1 MSKGKLGLSFFTAF
15 ALILI
20 FSMTALA
27 AAVGVTIKSAAVDEN
42 GLLKVVWTPD
52 VAATDYTVTV
62 KDLTANVDK
71 TADATIDK
79 ASQTITLA
87 TTTSTKYE
95 FTIVTVGGANAGGKT
110 VLNVFTPASNKELVS
125 ANLDNGIPN
134 ANKTGLNVTVNDGSK
149 VGDVIKSKG
158 LVKNDGTTGNHRT
171 HGEYQNN
178 TNSCASCHQTHTGA
192 SKSLLFKDGV
202 YNTCTACHDGTLGFY
217 NVFEPS
223 NAGTFGGTHTG
234 NMSVHLADGSVQIK
248 AAPGGN
254 GAANSGSWVGE
265 FNCASCH
272 SPHGSYSD
280 RLLHYNPN
288 GMGLAKKADGG
299 IGLKG
304 ATVNDFA
311 SLPTTASVTDSDY
324 IVVKGKAS
332 DFGITAAQIN
342 NAVPANTT
350 VVVVMEKSGATWVKS
365 KNPWLYG
372 YVYGSPKNYFTRFYK
387 AVTEDLAKFDT
398 DGKTA
403 IAGQDG
409 KIDAADQQF
418 GQLKSVDDG
427 KGGKDY
433 IYVAD
438 FHDNDLGNSEIVF
451 GNGFIYSEGT
461 YLDDVKTA
469 DVGQAYTVN
478 LDLQLIA
485 KFGDATNGVPIYKSD
500 SNSLMNGTG
509 EFKGEGVKLNKYCSS
524 CHVDYF
530 AKSGTATGTFSKAFR
545 HTTDSD
551 SYTCVRCHYAHGTDV
566 TVMMDAHG
574 EKIADLVAGGKTE
587 AEAKAYMLDQNPS
600 SALKRYT
607 NMSVC
612 WGCHTDSKAEQL
624 KNTSS
629 FNDDNDP
636 HGLEAQPVVGGKI
649 SQSVIDSGEVVRQ
662 P

>member
-1 MSKGKLGLSFFTAF
+1 MSKRKLGFSMIAMF
-15 ALILI
+15 ALMLV
-20 FSMTALA
+20 FSVAAMA
-27 AAVGVTIKSAAVDEN
+27 AAFGVTN
-42 GLLKVVWTPD
+42 LKASLD
-52 VAATDYTVTV
+52 NNAATLTAKWNPDTATGVTGYTVTV
-62 KDLTANVDK
+62 KNGATVVDTQTVTGTTYTASGKFDHSIVYTVEVITNGGVND
-71 TADATIDK
+71 TGVSTIDVK
-79 ASQTITLA
+79 SKSNTDI
-87 TTTSTKYE
+87 
-95 FTIVTVGGANAGGKT
+95 
-110 VLNVFTPASNKELVS
+110 ASNDV
-125 ANLDNGIPN
+125 DNTLIN
-134 ANKTGLNVTVNDGSK
+134 ANQTGKNVTTNDGTK

-158 LVKNDGTTGNHRT
+158 MVKNDGTTGNHRT

-217 NVFEPS
+217 NVFEES
-223 NAGTFGGTHTG
+223 NAGTFGGTHQG

-288 GMGLAKKADGG
+288 GMGLAKKLDGG

-304 ATVNDFA
+304 ATVYNFA

-332 DFGITAAQIN
+332 DFSIATTDIDG
-342 NAVPANTT
+342 AVPADTT
-350 VVVVMEKSGATWVKS
+350 VIVVMEKSGTTWVKS

-372 YVYGSPKNYFTRFYK
+372 YAYGSPKNYHTRFYK
-387 AVTEDLAKFDT
+387 DFGT
-398 DGKTA
+398 DP
-403 IAGQDG
+403 AGQM
-409 KIDAADQQF
+409 KAI
-418 GQLKSVDDG
+418 DDG
-427 KGGKDY
+427 QGGKDY
-433 IYVAD
+433 VFIAD
-438 FHDNDLGNSEIVF
+438 FHDNELGNSEIVF
-451 GNGFIYSEGT
+451 SKGFIYSKGT

-509 EFKGEGVKLNKYCSS
+509 EFKGEGVKLNQYCAS

-530 AKSGTATGTFSKAFR
+530 AKSGTATGTFSKAYR
-545 HTTDSD
+545 HSTNSD

-566 TVMMDAHG
+566 TIMMDAHNQKLEDLTAVGG
-574 EKIADLVAGGKTE
+574 EFEGDT
-587 AEAKAYMLDQNPS
+587 AKATDYLLDRNAS

-624 KNTSS
+624 KNTNS
-629 FNDDNDP
+629 FGDDNDP
-636 HGLEAQPVVGGKI
+636 HGLDTQPVIGGNI
-649 SQSVIDSGEVVRQ
+649 NDTVINSGEVVKQ

>member
-1 MSKGKLGLSFFTAF
+1 MSKRKIG
-15 ALILI
+15 
-20 FSMTALA
+20 FSLLTALA
-27 AAVGVTIKSAAVDEN
+27 LLLLFSASAMAAAFGVTNLRASLDN
-42 GLLKVVWTPD
+42 D
-52 VAATDYTVTV
+52 AATLTAKWNADTATGVTGYTVTV
-62 KDLTANVDK
+62 KDGATVVD
-71 TADATIDK
+71 T
-79 ASQTITLA
+79 QTVA
-87 TTTSTKYE
+87 TTTYTASGKFAHSTVYTVE
-95 FTIVTVGGANAGGKT
+95 VTTNGGVNDTGVSTIDVKSKSNTDISSNDVDNTLSNANQSGLGVTTNDGTTVGK
-110 VLNVFTPASNKELVS
+110 
-125 ANLDNGIPN
+125 
-134 ANKTGLNVTVNDGSK
+134 
-149 VGDVIKSKG
+149 VIKSKDM
-158 LVKNDGTTGNHRT
+158 VKNDGTTGNHRT

-217 NVFEPS
+217 NVFEAS
-223 NAGTFGGTHTG
+223 NAGTFGGTHQG

-254 GAANSGSWVGE
+254 GAANSGTWVGE

-304 ATVNDFA
+304 ATVYDF
-311 SLPTTASVTDSDY
+311 TAKPATSAVTDSNY
-324 IVVKGKAS
+324 IAVKGKGS
-332 DFGITAAQIN
+332 DFSLLAADLGG
-342 NAVPANTT
+342 ADPATTT
-350 VVVVMEKSGATWVKS
+350 VITVMEKSGTSWVKS

-372 YVYGSPKNYFTRFYK
+372 YVYGSPKNYYTRFYK
-387 AVTEDLAKFDT
+387 QPTDVTGPTAGT
-398 DGKTA
+398 PDGV
-403 IAGQDG
+403 
-409 KIDAADQQF
+409 
-418 GQLKSVDDG
+418 VDDKDQKWAIDDG
-427 KGGKDY
+427 QGGKDY
-433 IYVAD
+433 VYIAD
-438 FHDNDLGNSEIVF
+438 FHDNELGNSEIAF
-451 GNGFIYSEGT
+451 NKGFIYSTGT

-500 SNSLMNGTG
+500 STSLMNGTG
-509 EFKGEGVKLNKYCSS
+509 EFKGEGVKLNQYCAT
-524 CHVDYF
+524 CHVDYL
-530 AKSGTATGTFSKAFR
+530 AHSGSATGTFSTAYR
-545 HTTDSD
+545 HSTDSD

-566 TVMMDAHG
+566 TIMMDAHNQTLASLTAPGG
-574 EKIADLVAGGKTE
+574 EFEGDN
-587 AEAKAYMLDQNPS
+587 AKATDYLLDKNAS
-600 SALKRYT
+600 SALKRFT

-624 KNTSS
+624 KNTTS

-636 HGLEAQPVVGGKI
+636 HGLEPYAATGGKI
-649 SQSVIDSGEVVRQ
+649 SQSVIDSGEVVLQ